1 MNDNYNYK
9 KPSFLHP
16 DGNSFQTVEGFNFTR
31 NDFEDLIDNFTDEDT
46 ILILLQITR
55 PELDKFCNEVYHMNY
70 KETYE
75 VLYQRAQ
82 LYYRKAMMMLS
93 KSGNPSAIKVA
104 SEYFAKLGGVNTD
117 DNKITFV
124 GVMPVSQSDVELL
137 QKQHQTDKE
146 AVDKFKK
153 EEGID

>member
-1 MNDNYNYK
+1 MDYK

-16 DGNSFQTVEGFNFTR
+16 DGNPFQTVEGFDFTR

-46 ILILLQITR
+46 ILTLLQISR
-55 PELDKFCNEVYHMNY
+55 PQLDKFCKEIYNMNY
-70 KETYE
+70 KETYQ

-82 LYYRKAMMMLS
+82 LYYRKAMMLLS

-104 SEYFAKLGGVNTD
+104 SEYYARLGGTNSD

-124 GVMPVSQSDVELL
+124 GVMPMSESDVELL
-137 QKQHQTDKE
+137 RK
-146 AVDKFKK
+146 KK
-153 EEGID
+153 EDS